1 MSTVV
6 KRNGLVEAMNPAK
19 LEAFVGIAIDDGSS
33 LNRVHL
39 MRHILKGMPDSIP
52 TAQIPAYLSEACMS
66 KGHTLLAGRL
76 AMIDLH
82 KNTPNMFRAAMCR
95 LPLAPE
101 VRRRALQM
109 PLDQH
114 IDHSMDFTYDIF
126 AVRTLMR
133 AYLMRA
139 NGKIV
144 ERPQYMLMRVAC
156 SLYETE
162 QDIVNCYKML
172 SQKLYTHATP
182 TLFNAG
188 MVNGQLASCFLLNM
202 QDDSIEG
209 IFNTVH
215 QCAKISKYAG
225 GIGLS
230 ISNIRGRGSA
240 IKGTNGISNGIVPML
255 RVFNSTAKYVDQGGG
270 KRKGSFA
277 IYMEPW
283 HPDIEDFLELRKN
296 HGEEELRCRDLFL
309 GLWTPDLF
317 MERVMQDGDWSLFC
331 PNTVNLI
338 DVHSDAFRQRYEQA
352 ERDGLAVRTVK
363 ARALWDKI
371 IRSQIETGTPYMLF
385 KDTINRHSNQS
396 HLGTIRT
403 SNLCAEIVEFS
414 SPDEIPVCTLSS
426 IALPKFVA
434 DRTFDFDSFGKAVEQ
449 IVYNLDRVID
459 TTHYP
464 LEETRRSNAR
474 HRNLGIGVQG
484 LSDAFQMMN
493 MDYESDECIAMDALI
508 FEAMYFHALT
518 ASCALAKQHGP
529 YPSYHGSPMSRGIL
543 HHDTFG
549 VSDSPRFEW
558 DALRKNIA
566 QYGVRHAHLIAL
578 MPTAST
584 AQILGNSEGMEPRTS
599 NLYTRRVMSGE
610 FIVENHVLKSMCV
623 GVPGLWRR
631 VRSHMMR
638 HYGSVQACDGSA
650 PPNPELPNRAVFKT
664 AWEISNKSIIKHCAA
679 RQPFVCQ
686 SQSMNLYL
694 DQPRINQVSAMHMFS
709 WRSKLKTGMY
719 YLRTKPRANAIQ
731 FTCEEECLSCGS

>member
-1 MSTVV
+1 MATVV
-6 KRNGLVEAMNPAK
+6 KRNGLTEIMNPSK
-19 LEAFVGIAIDDGSS
+19 IRAFVDIAIDDSS
-33 LNRVHL
+33 PINRSQL
-39 MRHILKGMPDSIP
+39 MKHILKGMPDTIC
-52 TAQIPAYLSEACMS
+52 TANIPAYLSEACMS
-66 KGHTLLAGRL
+66 KGHTLVAGRL
-76 AMIDLH
+76 AMLDLH
-82 KNTPNMFRAAMCR
+82 KNTPHTFREAMCL

-101 VRRRALQM
+101 VRNRALNL
-109 PLDQH
+109 PLDNY
-114 IDHSMDFTYDIF
+114 IDHGMDFTYDIF

-139 NGKIV
+139 DNNIV

-156 SLYETE
+156 SLYDNEA
-162 QDIVNCYKML
+162 QIVECYRML

-188 MVNGQLASCFLLNM
+188 MVNAARLLLFAQHAVRLYRRHLQHRPPVCQNQQIRRRNRTLHQQHPWTRFRHQGHQRGQQRHRSHAARVQQHRQVRGPRRWQTQRFLRHL
-202 QDDSIEG
+202 
-209 IFNTVH
+209 H
-215 QCAKISKYAG
+215 
-225 GIGLS
+225 
-230 ISNIRGRGSA
+230 R
-240 IKGTNGISNGIVPML
+240 
-255 RVFNSTAKYVDQGGG
+255 
-270 KRKGSFA
+270 
-277 IYMEPW
+277 PW
-283 HPDIEDFLELRKN
+283 HPDIEDFLELRRITVKKN
-296 HGEEELRCRDLFL
+296 YAAAISSSDYGR
-309 GLWTPDLF
+309 DLF
-317 MERVMQDGDWSLFC
+317 MERVLHDQDWSLFC

-338 DVHSDAFRQRYEQA
+338 DVHSDDFRQRYEQA
-352 ERDGLAVRTVK
+352 ERDGHAVRTVK

-426 IALPKFVA
+426 IALPNFVK
-434 DRTFDFDSFGKAVEQ
+434 DRTFDFGSFGQTVERV
-449 IVYNLDRVID
+449 VYNLDRVID

-464 LEETRRSNAR
+464 LEQTRRSNLR

-484 LSDAFQMMN
+484 LSDMFQMLN

-508 FEAMYFHALT
+508 FQAMYFHALK
-518 ASCALAKQHGP
+518 ASCELAKTHGH
-529 YPSYHGSPMSRGIL
+529 YPSYPGSPMSKGVL
-543 HHDTFG
+543 HHDSFG
-549 VSDSPRFEW
+549 VPDSPRFDW
-558 DALRKNIA
+558 PTLRKNIA
-566 QYGVRHAHLIAL
+566 KYGVRHAHLIAL

-599 NLYTRRVMSGE
+599 NLYTRRVLSGE
-610 FIVENHVLKSMCV
+610 FIVENHVLKAACQDK
-623 GVPGLWRR
+623 PGLWRT

-638 HYGSVQACDGSA
+638 NYGSVQACDGSS

-664 AWEISNKSIIKHCAA
+664 AWEISNKSIIRHCAA

-694 DQPRINQVSAMHMFS
+694 DQPRVNQVSAMHIFS
-709 WRSKLKTGMY
+709 WKSKLKTGMY

-731 FTCEEECLSCGS
+731 FTCETECLSCGS

>member
-1 MSTVV
+1 MAKVI
-6 KRNGLVEAMNPAK
+6 KRDGSVQPMNPEKIQKYVACAG
-19 LEAFVGIAIDDGSS
+19 ETDEVV
-33 LNRVHL
+33 NRVNL
-39 MRHILKGMPDSIP
+39 MRQILKGMPDCIA
-52 TAQIPAYLSEACMS
+52 TEKIPAYLSETCMS

-82 KNTPNMFRAAMCR
+82 SQTPNMFRAAMCR
-95 LPLAPE
+95 LPLAPD
-101 VRRRALQM
+101 VKHRAMTL
-109 PLDQH
+109 PLDKY
-114 IDHSMDFTYDIF
+114 IDHGQDFTYDIF

-133 AYLMRA
+133 AYLMKVD
-139 NGKIV
+139 GKIV

-156 SLYETE
+156 SLYASEH
-162 QDIVNCYKML
+162 DIVECYRLL
-172 SQKLYTHATP
+172 SRKFYTHATP

-188 MVNGQLASCFLLNM
+188 LHNGQLASCFLLNM

-209 IFNTVH
+209 IFQTVQ
-215 QCAKISKYAG
+215 QCAQISKYAG

-230 ISNIRGRGSA
+230 VSNIRASGSA
-240 IKGTNGISNGIVPML
+240 IKGTNGVSNGIVPML

-277 IYMEPW
+277 IYLEPW

-317 MERVMQDGDWSLFC
+317 MERVMTDGDWSLFC
-331 PNTVNLI
+331 PTQVNLI
-338 DVHSDAFRQRYEQA
+338 DAHSDMFKLRYEQA
-352 ERDGLAVRTVK
+352 EREGKAVRTVK

-414 SPDEIPVCTLSS
+414 SRDEIPVCTLSS
-426 IALPKFVA
+426 IALPKFVINA
-434 DRTFDFDSFGKAVEQ
+434 VFDFDTFGRVVEQ
-449 IVYNLDRVID
+449 IVYNLDRVVD
-459 TTHYP
+459 TTYYP
-464 LEETRRSNAR
+464 LEETRKSNKL

-484 LSDAFQMMN
+484 LSDVFQLLN
-493 MDYESDECIAMDALI
+493 MDYESDACIAFDALL
-508 FEAMYFHALT
+508 FECMYFHALT
-518 ASCALAKQHGP
+518 ASCKLAETHGYHSS
-529 YPSYHGSPMSRGIL
+529 YPGSPMSQGKL
-543 HHDTFG
+543 QHDLYG
-549 VSDSPRFEW
+549 VPDSPRFEW
-558 DALRKNIA
+558 ATLRRKIA
-566 QYGVRHAHLIAL
+566 QHGVRHAHLIAL

-599 NLYTRRVMSGE
+599 NLYTRRVLSGE
-610 FIVENHVLKSMCV
+610 FIVENHVLKQMCK
-623 GVPGLWRR
+623 GVPGLWRS

-638 HYGSVQACDGSA
+638 NYGSVQKCDGSE
-650 PPNPELPNRAVFKT
+650 PGNPELPNRAVFKT
-664 AWEISNKSIIKHCAA
+664 AWEISNKSIIKHAAA

-694 DQPRINQVSAMHMFS
+694 DKPRVNQVSAMHIYS
-709 WRSKLKTGMY
+709 WKSKLKTGMY

-731 FTCEEECLSCGS
+731 FTCETECLSCGS

>member
-1 MSTVV
+1 MATVV
-6 KRNGLVEAMNPAK
+6 KRNGLTEMMNPSK
-19 LEAFVGIAIDDGSS
+19 IQAFVDIAIDDSS
-33 LNRVHL
+33 PINRSQL
-39 MRHILKGMPDSIP
+39 MKHILKGMPDTIS
-52 TAQIPAYLSEACMS
+52 TANIPAYLSEACMS
-66 KGHTLLAGRL
+66 KGHTLVAGRL
-76 AMIDLH
+76 AMLDLH
-82 KNTPNMFRAAMCR
+82 KNTPHTFREAMCL

-101 VRRRALQM
+101 VRNRALNLS
-109 PLDQH
+109 LDNY
-114 IDHSMDFTYDIF
+114 IDHGMDFTYDIF

-133 AYLMRA
+133 AYLMRVD
-139 NGKIV
+139 NNIV

-156 SLYETE
+156 SLYDNEA
-162 QDIVNCYKML
+162 QIVECYRML

-188 MVNGQLASCFLLNM
+188 MINGQLASCFLLNM
-202 QDDSIEG
+202 QSDSIEG

-215 QCAKISKYAG
+215 QCAKISKFAG
-225 GIGLS
+225 GIVLS

-240 IKGTNGISNGIVPML
+240 IKGTNGVSNGIVPML

-277 IYMEPW
+277 IYIEPW

-317 MERVMQDGDWSLFC
+317 MERVIRDGDWSLFC

-338 DVHSDAFRQRYEQA
+338 DVHSDDFRQRYEQA
-352 ERDGLAVRTVK
+352 ERDGHAVRTVK

-426 IALPKFVA
+426 IALPNFVK
-434 DRTFDFDSFGKAVEQ
+434 DRTFDFGSFGQTVERV
-449 IVYNLDRVID
+449 VYNLDRVID

-464 LEETRRSNAR
+464 LEQTRRSNLR

-484 LSDAFQMMN
+484 LSDMFQMLN

-508 FEAMYFHALT
+508 FQAMYFHALK
-518 ASCALAKQHGP
+518 ASCELAKTHGH
-529 YPSYHGSPMSRGIL
+529 YPSYPGSPMSKGVL
-543 HHDTFG
+543 HHDSFG
-549 VSDSPRFEW
+549 VPDSPRFDW
-558 DALRKNIA
+558 PTLRKNIA
-566 QYGVRHAHLIAL
+566 KYGVRHAHLIAL

-599 NLYTRRVMSGE
+599 NLYTRRVLSGE
-610 FIVENHVLKSMCV
+610 FIVENHVLKAACQDK
-623 GVPGLWRR
+623 PGLWRT

-638 HYGSVQACDGSA
+638 NYGSVQACDGSS

-664 AWEISNKSIIKHCAA
+664 AWEISNKSIIRHCAA

-694 DQPRINQVSAMHMFS
+694 DQPRVNQVSAMHIFS
-709 WRSKLKTGMY
+709 WKSKLKTGMY

-731 FTCEEECLSCGS
+731 FTCETECLSCGS